1 MDLAT
6 IDTGSTG
13 TFTATGA
20 ITDSGTHAIAGA
32 ASFKTKS
39 DAGAAVTLD
48 FGTGT
53 YGSLTLLARNAAD
66 TANAAGAIS
75 VTENAAMDLASVG
88 TTSTG
93 SFTSTGAITD
103 SGTLTI
109 SSTSTFKTL
118 SDAGAAITLDQA
130 ASTFGTLS
138 LQARNAADGAYAGG
152 AISALENA
160 ATDLGT
166 SGTTSTFA
174 ITSKNA
180 ITDSGVI
187 TVTGTTSFIT
197 QNDTGGTGTITLDQ
211 ASTFGSITARTLN
224 DAGLSTVASNISI
237 AESAAMDLALVDTGG
252 TGTFTATGGAI
263 TDSGTLTITG
273 TSTFKTLS
281 DAGAAIT
288 LDQAAS
294 TFGTLSLQ
302 ARNAADSAYAGGAI
316 SALEN
321 AATDLGT
328 SGTTSTFAITSKNAI
343 TDSGVITASGATSFI
358 TQNDVAG
365 TGTIAL
371 DQDSA
376 FGAITARTLDNAGAA
391 TVASAIAIHEAAA
404 MDLATVDTGSTGTF
418 TSTGAMTDSGTL
430 TISGATVFRTL
441 SDAGAAITMDQTGS
455 TFGAL
460 TVLSRNLADSANA
473 GGALSVYEGAAMDLA
488 SVGTT
493 GTFDAV
499 ATDAITDSG
508 TITVG
513 GATSFETRKDGGAAI
528 TLDQA
533 ASTFGA
539 LSLQS
544 RNAAD
549 SANDAGNISVLENAA
564 MDLLLVGTTGTFTAV
579 ATDAIT
585 DSGTLTVGG

>member
-187 TVTGTTSFIT
+187 TVTG
-197 QNDTGGTGTITLDQ
+197 
-211 ASTFGSITARTLN
+211 
-224 DAGLSTVASNISI
+224 
-237 AESAAMDLALVDTGG
+237 
-252 TGTFTATGGAI
+252 
-263 TDSGTLTITG
+263 
-273 TSTFKTLS
+273 
-281 DAGAAIT
+281 
-288 LDQAAS
+288 
-294 TFGTLSLQ
+294 
-302 ARNAADSAYAGGAI
+302 
-316 SALEN
+316 
-321 AATDLGT
+321 
-328 SGTTSTFAITSKNAI
+328 
-343 TDSGVITASGATSFI
+343 ATSFI

-391 TVASAIAIHEAAA
+391 MVASAISIHEAAA
-404 MDLATVDTGSTGTF
+404 MDLATIDTGSTGTF
-418 TSTGAMTDSGTL
+418 TATGAITDSGTHAI
-430 TISGATVFRTL
+430 TGAASFKTK
-441 SDAGAAITMDQTGS
+441 SDAGAAITLD
-455 TFGAL
+455 FG
-460 TVLSRNLADSANA
+460 
-473 GGALSVYEGAAMDLA
+473 
-488 SVGTT
+488 T
-493 GTFDAV
+493 GTYG
-499 ATDAITDSG
+499 SL
-508 TITVG
+508 
-513 GATSFETRKDGGAAI
+513 
-528 TLDQA
+528 TLLA
-533 ASTFGA
+533 
-539 LSLQS
+539 

-549 SANDAGNISVLENAA
+549 SANAAGAISVTENAPL
-564 MDLLLVGTTGTFTAV
+564 DLA
-579 ATDAIT
+579 
-585 DSGTLTVGG
+585 S